1 MKKILLISL
10 ILLILLLVPIVSA
23 NINYLVTESV
33 PVYPGD
39 TTFVYVPIKNQG
51 FGTNLYDVSVK
62 LVPKDTSS
70 SGAVTMLNDVDSLG
84 TIKNWGDERTAKFRI
99 HINPDAVEGD
109 YFFDVDITSRGK
121 DSSTQSTISLRDRI
135 LTIKGIPTVIVLNST
150 LEIVEPMSINEE
162 TLWLKNQGTG
172 TIENAVV
179 EIGLANEGMKS
190 AFSILGGGTQF
201 SIGSLKPGDE
211 VEIFFNFAVD
221 IAARPGV
228 YNIPVKITGQNNYLS
243 QDYIGVV
250 VAGTTDFDISYQE
263 IAGAFSVNVANVGV
277 NTASAVTVS
286 LPKQENFAI
295 AGSSSAVIGNL
306 NPGDYT
312 SAIFQ
317 INKKGASNILE
328 VEIQYT
334 DTSGKRHK
342 ELKELIV
349 DQTSTGTRTDSST
362 HSGGI
367 SLTTWMIVLLVCITM
382 YWQRRKIITYYQ
394 NLIGKDK

>member
-1 MKKILLISL
+1 MKKILL
-10 ILLILLLVPIVSA
+10 ILLILLLVPIA
-23 NINYLVTESV
+23 NASINYLVTESV

-62 LVPKDTSS
+62 LVPKDTAS
-70 SGAVTMLNDVDSLG
+70 SGAVTMLNDVDFLG
-84 TIKNWGDERTAKFRI
+84 TINNWGDERTAKFRI
-99 HINPDAVEGD
+99 YINPDAVEGD
-109 YFFDVDITSRGK
+109 YFFDVHVTSRGK
-121 DSSTQSTISLRDRI
+121 DSSAQSTTILKDRI
-135 LTIKGIPTVIVLNST
+135 LTIEGIPTVILFNST

-162 TLWLKNQGTG
+162 TIWLKNQGTG
-172 TIENAVV
+172 TLENAVV
-179 EIGLANEGMKS
+179 EIGLGNDGMKS

-211 VEIFFNFAVD
+211 VEITFNFAVD

-228 YNIPVKITGQNNYLS
+228 YNIPVKITGQNNYSS
-243 QDYIGVV
+243 QDYIGLV
-250 VAGTTDFDISYQE
+250 VAGTTDFEISYQE
-263 IAGAFSVNVANVGV
+263 TVGTFSVNVANVGV
-277 NTASAVTVS
+277 NTGSAVTVS

-317 INKKGASNILE
+317 ITKKGAGNILE
-328 VEIQYT
+328 VDIQYT

-342 ELKELIV
+342 ESKELIV
-349 DQTSTGTRTDSST
+349 DPTSAGTRTGSSQ
-362 HSGGI
+362 SGGI
-367 SLTTWMIVLLVCITM
+367 SFTTWMIVLLVCIVM
-382 YWQRRKIITYYQ
+382 YWQRRKINTYYQ
-394 NLIGKDK
+394 NLTGKGK

>member
-1 MKKILLISL
+1 MKKILL
-10 ILLILLLVPIVSA
+10 ILLILLLVPIA
-23 NINYLVTESV
+23 NASLNYLVTESV

-62 LVPKDTSS
+62 LVPKDTAS
-70 SGAVTMLNDVDSLG
+70 SGAVTMLNDVDFLG
-84 TIKNWGDERTAKFRI
+84 TINNWGDERTAKFRI
-99 HINPDAVEGD
+99 YINPDAVEGD
-109 YFFDVDITSRGK
+109 YFFDVHVTSRGK
-121 DSSTQSTISLRDRI
+121 DSSAQSTTILKDRI
-135 LTIKGIPTVIVLNST
+135 LTIEGIPTVILFNST

-162 TLWLKNQGTG
+162 TIWLKNQGTG
-172 TIENAVV
+172 TLENAVV
-179 EIGLANEGMKS
+179 EIGLGNDGMKS

-211 VEIFFNFAVD
+211 VEITFNFAVD

-228 YNIPVKITGQNNYLS
+228 YNIPVKITGQNNYSS
-243 QDYIGVV
+243 QDYIGLV
-250 VAGTTDFDISYQE
+250 VAGTTDFEISYQE
-263 IAGAFSVNVANVGV
+263 TVGTFSVNVANVGV
-277 NTASAVTVS
+277 NTGSAVTVS

-317 INKKGASNILE
+317 ITKKGAGNILE
-328 VEIQYT
+328 VDIQYT

-342 ELKELIV
+342 ESKELIV
-349 DQTSTGTRTDSST
+349 DPTSAGTRTGSSQ
-362 HSGGI
+362 SGGI
-367 SLTTWMIVLLVCITM
+367 SVTTWMIVLLVCIVV
-382 YWQRRKIITYYQ
+382 YWQRKKINTYYQ
-394 NLIGKDK
+394 NLTGKGK

>member
-1 MKKILLISL
+1 MKKILL
-10 ILLILLLVPIVSA
+10 ILLILLLVPIA
-23 NINYLVTESV
+23 NASLNYLVTESV

-62 LVPKDTSS
+62 LVPKDTAS
-70 SGAVTMLNDVDSLG
+70 SGAVTMLNDVDFLG
-84 TIKNWGDERTAKFRI
+84 TINNWGDERTAKFRI
-99 HINPDAVEGD
+99 YINPDAVEGD
-109 YFFDVDITSRGK
+109 YFFDVHVTSRGK
-121 DSSTQSTISLRDRI
+121 DSSAQSTTILKDRI
-135 LTIKGIPTVIVLNST
+135 LTIEGIPTVILFNST

-162 TLWLKNQGTG
+162 TIWLKNQGTG
-172 TIENAVV
+172 TLENAVV
-179 EIGLANEGMKS
+179 EIGLGNDGMKS

-211 VEIFFNFAVD
+211 VEITFNFAVD

-228 YNIPVKITGQNNYLS
+228 YNIPVKITGQNNYSS
-243 QDYIGVV
+243 QDYIGLV
-250 VAGTTDFDISYQE
+250 VAGTTDFEISYQE
-263 IAGAFSVNVANVGV
+263 TVGTFSVNVANVGV
-277 NTASAVTVS
+277 NTGSAVTVS

-317 INKKGASNILE
+317 ITKKGAGNILE
-328 VEIQYT
+328 VDIQYT

-342 ELKELIV
+342 ESKELIV
-349 DQTSTGTRTDSST
+349 DPTSAGTRTGSSQ
-362 HSGGI
+362 SGGI
-367 SLTTWMIVLLVCITM
+367 SFTTWMIVLLVCIVM
-382 YWQRRKIITYYQ
+382 YWQRRKINTYYQ
-394 NLIGKDK
+394 NLTGKGK

>member
-1 MKKILLISL
+1 MKKIVL
-10 ILLILLLVPIVSA
+10 ILMIFLLVPIGSA
-23 NINYLVTESV
+23 SINYLVTESV

-51 FGTNLYDVSVK
+51 YGTDLYDVSVK
-62 LVPKDTSS
+62 LVPKDTAS
-70 SGAVTMLNDVDSLG
+70 SGAVTILNDVDLLG
-84 TIKNWGDERTAKFRI
+84 TINNWGDERTAKFRI
-99 HINPDAVEGD
+99 HINPDALEGD
-109 YFFDVDITSRGK
+109 YFFDVYITSRGK
-121 DSSTQSTISLRDRI
+121 DSSAPSTTLLEDRI
-135 LTIKGIPTVIVLNST
+135 LTIKGTPTVILLNST

-162 TLWLKNQGTG
+162 TIRLKNQGTG

-179 EIGLANEGMKS
+179 EIGLASEGMKS

-211 VEIFFNFAVD
+211 VEISFNFAVD

-228 YNIPVKITGQNNYLS
+228 YNIPVKITGQNNYSS
-243 QDYIGVV
+243 QDYIGLV
-250 VAGTTDFDISYQE
+250 VAGTTDFEISYQDT
-263 IAGAFSVNVANVGV
+263 AGAFSVNVANVGV

-295 AGSSSAVIGNL
+295 AGSSSSVLGNL

-317 INKKGASNILE
+317 ITKKGAGNTLE

-342 ELKELIV
+342 ESKELTV
-349 DQTSTGTRTDSST
+349 DSTSAGTRTGSGPP
-362 HSGGI
+362 SGGI
-367 SLTTWMIVLLVCITM
+367 NLTTWMIVLFIGIIM
-382 YWQRRKIITYYQ
+382 YWQRRKIITYYH
-394 NLIGKDK
+394 NFKGKDK

>member
-1 MKKILLISL
+1 MKKILL
-10 ILLILLLVPIVSA
+10 ILLILLLVPIASA
-23 NINYLVTESV
+23 SINYLVTESV

-51 FGTNLYDVSVK
+51 FGTNSYDVSVK
-62 LVPKDTSS
+62 LVPKDTAS
-70 SGAVTMLNDVDSLG
+70 SGAVTMLNDVDLLG
-84 TIKNWGDERTAKFRI
+84 TIDNWGAERTAKFRI
-99 HINPDAVEGD
+99 YINPDTVEGD
-109 YFFDVDITSRGK
+109 YYFDVHITSRGT
-121 DSSTQSTISLRDRI
+121 DSSTPSTTMLKDRI
-135 LTIKGIPTVIVLNST
+135 LTIKGIPTIILLNST

-162 TLWLKNQGTG
+162 TIWLKNQGTG

-179 EIGLANEGMKS
+179 EIGLGNEGMKS

-211 VEIFFNFAVD
+211 VEITFNFAVD

-228 YNIPVKITGQNNYLS
+228 YNIPVKITSQNNYSS
-243 QDYIGVV
+243 QDYIGLV

-263 IAGAFSVNVANVGV
+263 TVGAFSVNVANVGV

-295 AGSSSAVIGNL
+295 SGSSSAVIGIL

-317 INKKGASNILE
+317 ITKKGAGDILE

-342 ELKELIV
+342 ESKELIV
-349 DQTSTGTRTDSST
+349 DPTSAGTRTGSSPN
-362 HSGGI
+362 SGSI
-367 SLTTWMIVLLVCITM
+367 NLTTWMIVLLVCIIM
-382 YWQRRKIITYYQ
+382 YWQRRKIIAYYPK
-394 NLIGKDK
+394 LKGKGK

>member
-1 MKKILLISL
+1 MKKIVL
-10 ILLILLLVPIVSA
+10 ILLIVLLAPVASA
-23 NINYLVTESV
+23 SINYLVTESV

-51 FGTNLYDVSVK
+51 FGTNLYDVAVK
-62 LVPKDTSS
+62 LVPKDTAS
-70 SGAVTMLNDVDSLG
+70 SGAVTMLNDVDLLG
-84 TIKNWGDERTAKFRI
+84 TINNWGDERTAKFRI
-99 HINPDAVEGD
+99 YVNPDSVEGD
-109 YFFDVDITSRGK
+109 YFFDVYISYRGK
-121 DSSTQSTISLRDRI
+121 DSSTQSTTVLKDRI
-135 LTIKGIPTVIVLNST
+135 LTIKGNPTVILLNST

-162 TLWLKNQGTG
+162 TIWLKNQGTG

-211 VEIFFNFAVD
+211 VEITFNFAVD

-228 YNIPVKITGQNNYLS
+228 YNIPVKITGQNNYSS
-243 QDYIGVV
+243 QDYIGLV
-250 VAGTTDFDISYQE
+250 VAGTTDFEISYQE
-263 IAGAFSVNVANVGV
+263 TAGAFSVNVANVGV
-277 NTASAVTVS
+277 NTGSAVTVS
-286 LPKQENFAI
+286 LPKQENFTI

-317 INKKGASNILE
+317 ITKKGAGEVLE

-349 DQTSTGTRTDSST
+349 DPTSAGTRTGSGQ
-362 HSGGI
+362 GGI
-367 SLTTWMIVLLVCITM
+367 NLTTWIIVLLGCIVV

-394 NLIGKDK
+394 KLKGKDK

>member
-1 MKKILLISL
+1 MKKILL
-10 ILLILLLVPIVSA
+10 ILLILLLVPIA
-23 NINYLVTESV
+23 NASINYLVTESV

-62 LVPKDTSS
+62 LVPKDTAS
-70 SGAVTMLNDVDSLG
+70 SGAVTMLNDVDFLG
-84 TIKNWGDERTAKFRI
+84 TINNWGDERTAKFRI
-99 HINPDAVEGD
+99 YINPDAVEGD
-109 YFFDVDITSRGK
+109 YFFDVHVTSRGK
-121 DSSTQSTISLRDRI
+121 DSSAQSTTILKDRI
-135 LTIKGIPTVIVLNST
+135 LTIEGIPTVILFNST

-162 TLWLKNQGTG
+162 TIWLKNQGTG
-172 TIENAVV
+172 TLENAVV
-179 EIGLANEGMKS
+179 EIGLGNDGMKS

-211 VEIFFNFAVD
+211 VEITFNFAVD

-228 YNIPVKITGQNNYLS
+228 YNIPVKITGQNNYSS
-243 QDYIGVV
+243 QDYIGLV
-250 VAGTTDFDISYQE
+250 VAGTTDFEISYQE
-263 IAGAFSVNVANVGV
+263 TVGTFSVNVANVGV
-277 NTASAVTVS
+277 NTGSAVTVS

-317 INKKGASNILE
+317 ITKKGAGNILE
-328 VEIQYT
+328 VDIQYT

-342 ELKELIV
+342 ESKELIV
-349 DQTSTGTRTDSST
+349 DPTSAGTRTGSSQ
-362 HSGGI
+362 SGGI
-367 SLTTWMIVLLVCITM
+367 SFTTWMILLLVCIVM
-382 YWQRRKIITYYQ
+382 YWQRRKINTYYQ
-394 NLIGKDK
+394 NLTGKGK

>member
-1 MKKILLISL
+1 MKKILL
-10 ILLILLLVPIVSA
+10 ILLILLLVPIAGAS
-23 NINYLVTESV
+23 INYLVTESV

-39 TTFVYVPIKNQG
+39 TTFVYVPIKNPG
-51 FGTNLYDVSVK
+51 YGTNLYDVSVK
-62 LVPKDTSS
+62 LVPKDTASS
-70 SGAVTMLNDVDSLG
+70 EAVTMLNDVDLLG
-84 TIKNWGDERTAKFRI
+84 TINDWGDERTAKFRI
-99 HINPDAVEGD
+99 HINPDALEGD
-109 YFFDVDITSRGK
+109 YFFDVHITSLEK
-121 DSSTQSTISLRDRI
+121 DSSALSTTLLRDRI
-135 LTIKGIPTVIVLNST
+135 LTIRGIPTVILLNST

-162 TLWLKNQGTG
+162 TLWLKNHGTG

-190 AFSILGGGTQF
+190 SFSILGGGTQF

-211 VEIFFNFAVD
+211 VEIVFNFAVD

-228 YNIPVKITGQNNYLS
+228 YNIPVKITGQNNYSS
-243 QDYIGVV
+243 QDYIGLV
-250 VAGTTDFDISYQE
+250 VAGTTDFEISYQE
-263 IAGAFSVNVANVGV
+263 MAGAFSVNVANVGV

-286 LPKQENFAI
+286 LPKQENFTI

-317 INKKGASNILE
+317 ITKKGAGNILE

-349 DQTSTGTRTDSST
+349 DPTSAGTRTGSSPD
-362 HSGGI
+362 SGGI
-367 SLTTWMIVLLVCITM
+367 SLTTWMIVLLVCVIM
-382 YWQRRKIITYYQ
+382 YWQRRKIITYYH
-394 NLIGKDK
+394 NFKGKDK